1 MAQQHGF
8 IFEPGEWTGEGTVSF
23 SASPEQV
30 PFSTIWIV
38 ESSKDEGIQC
48 VQRVEMEGAD
58 EHVKNKMHVYDIT
71 STSFN
76 ISLENDIVG
85 QVIGTGIIDESTI
98 AWEFRG
104 HIGFQGYEVY
114 EKKKGG
120 GEYHFHAEY
129 ASPDQFRTIIDG
141 IILKKDS

>member
-1 MAQQHGF
+1 MAQKHGF
-8 IFEPGEWTGEGTVSF
+8 IFEPGDWKGEGTVSF

-30 PFSTIWIV
+30 PFSTAWSV
-38 ESSKDEGIQC
+38 DASEGEGIRC
-48 VQRVEMEGAD
+48 EQRVEMEGAD
-58 EHVKNKMHVYDIT
+58 EGVRNKIHIYDVT
-71 STSFN
+71 ANTFS

-85 QVIGTGIIDESTI
+85 QVIGTGIIDENTI

-114 EKKKGG
+114 EKKGEG

-129 ASPDQFRTIIDG
+129 SSPDQFRTIIDG
-141 IILKKDS
+141 IILKK